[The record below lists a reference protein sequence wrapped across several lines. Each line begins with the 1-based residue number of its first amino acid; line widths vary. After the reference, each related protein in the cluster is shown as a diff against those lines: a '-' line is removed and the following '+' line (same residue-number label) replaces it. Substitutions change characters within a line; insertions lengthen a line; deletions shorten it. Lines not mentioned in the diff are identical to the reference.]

1 MTVFILGGGPAA
13 LGLAD
18 GLAAARKNFVLL
30 ERQQRLGGL
39 ATTLRWDDH
48 GAHDLG
54 PHKLFTKDE
63 LLMRR
68 VEALLPPDAW
78 LTQEKRSS
86 IYMGGH
92 YLPYPPSP
100 FSLAKVY
107 GWPAFAQMTAG
118 YAAAMAGSLRTLPPP
133 RTFEHD
139 LQRRIGD
146 PLYQAVLRPIALK
159 LWGNPRRLDVKLSQ
173 GRVQT
178 PSPFEIVRNLLGAK
192 KESGFEALTFRYPKG
207 GLQRLWESIE
217 ARASGQG
224 QFILG
229 AEIDGIAVE
238 GDRVRRLEVRQH
250 DGKRRTFTLGPDDFV
265 MSTIPLQAVGKLL
278 GPALDQA
285 AVDTI
290 SEVVVL
296 NTLLLVFIKLRR
308 ERLLSDSWVFVPDPD
323 VPFHRVSEQA
333 SFDPGMTPQGTIAC
347 CEIMDNE
354 LRPMAKKSDAEL
366 QALALTGLARMGF
379 DVDPVAMRV
388 VRLRHSYPV
397 FRPGFESRLEAV
409 LAQLDRLRNYRTV
422 GRQGAFNYIGTLDAL
437 DIGFGAARWLEQ
449 GHDSD
454 AWSAERSRTRH
465 YPVLD

>member
-13 LGLAD
+13 LGLAE
-18 GLAAARKNFVLL
+18 GLTATRQQFVLL
-30 ERQQRLGGL
+30 ERQRHLGGL
-39 ATTLRWDDH
+39 ATTLRWEDH

-54 PHKLFTKDE
+54 PHKLFTKDD

-68 VEALLPPDAW
+68 VEALLPADAW
-78 LTQEKRSS
+78 LTQDKRSS

-118 YAAAMAGSLRTLPPP
+118 YAAAMTGSLRRLPPA

-178 PSPFEIVRNLLGAK
+178 PSPVEIARTLLGAK
-192 KESGFEALTFRYPKG
+192 KKSGFEALTFRYPKG
-207 GLQRLWESIE
+207 GLQRLWEAIE
-217 ARASGQG
+217 RRASGRG

-229 AEIDGIAVE
+229 AEIDAIVVE
-238 GDRVRRLEVRQH
+238 GDRVRRLDVLHQ
-250 DGKRRTFTLGPDDFV
+250 GRRKTFAVQPDDFV
-265 MSTIPLQAVGKLL
+265 MSTIPLQAL
-278 GPALDQA
+278 GRLMGTALDRA
-285 AVDTI
+285 SVETI
-290 SEVVVL
+290 DEVVVL

-308 ERLLSDSWVFVPDPD
+308 QRLLSDSWVFVPDPD

-333 SFDPGMTPQGTIAC
+333 SFDPAMTPNGTIVC

-354 LRPMAKKSDAEL
+354 LRPMAGKSDAEL
-366 QALALTGLARMGF
+366 QTLALTGLAHMGF
-379 DVDPVAMRV
+379 DVAPVAMRV

-397 FRPGFESRLEAV
+397 FRPGFEARLEAV
-409 LAQLDRLRNYRTV
+409 LEQLDHIRNYRSV

-449 GHDSD
+449 GQDRA
-454 AWSAERSRTRH
+454 AWSAERLRTRH